1 MGRPLGSLNKPRN
14 AVSQWWARMT
24 PEERSREMIRRQAI
38 ARGRDPNIIPGETAQ
53 QRKVRINY
61 ERKHSSDESLEDR
74 KLRLD
79 RERKRIKR
87 QASTRSPFLD
97 SNPEESDA
105 TIMSTGVTVKACL
118 SDIESALTGLR
129 TSIASLKAKLGF
141 E

>member
-1 MGRPLGSLNKPRN
+1 MGRPLGSPNKPKSSVRE
-14 AVSQWWARMT
+14 WWARMT

-61 ERKHSSDESLEDR
+61 ERKHSSDESLEGR
-74 KLRLD
+74 KRRLD

-87 QASTRSPFLD
+87 QASTRSPFPD
-97 SNPEESDA
+97 INPETPMSGSGT
-105 TIMSTGVTVKACL
+105 TIKSRL
-118 SDIESALTGLR
+118 LEIENALTLLR
-129 TSIASLKAKLGF
+129 GTVLSLKAELGF